1 MDDHVEPPLP
11 PSERW
16 SFPLL
21 RLAVWAHYG
30 FPFDIH
36 LYPHFLW
43 TYTPA
48 LELAV
53 RVKSEAGGK
62 RREIKGFSGL

>member
-1 MDDHVEPPLP
+1 M
-11 PSERW
+11 
-16 SFPLL
+16 